1 LPTSLTTLN
10 RVNDQIRV
18 RASELNAKGAK
29 GLRVNLDYSS
39 RNYYIF
45 LDRPGAIRWS
55 PWAKRDFTTAVVMI
69 FKRIRQHLDS
79 VMARDPA
86 ARSHA
91 EVLLTYPGV
100 HILFFHR
107 PAHWLWRHGQRLL
120 GRMISQTGRW
130 VTGIEIHP
138 GACIGRRL
146 FIDHGMGVVI
156 GETAEIGDDVTLYHG
171 VTLGG
176 VAPSVNSAAQVD
188 HKRHPTIGNGAIIGA
203 GAQVLGPI
211 TVGADARVG
220 ANAVVVQDVPAGV
233 AVVGIP
239 AKAVKPS
246 KKPAEFA
253 AYGMPTGEV
262 PDPVARSLEA
272 MGEQVALLR
281 ARLVVLEMQQAA
293 PLGAQATPMATSQ
306 GQMPRVVVDNDR
318 VKDDRLA
325 AGGKSDC

>member
-1 LPTSLTTLN
+1 
-10 RVNDQIRV
+10 
-18 RASELNAKGAK
+18 
-29 GLRVNLDYSS
+29 
-39 RNYYIF
+39 
-45 LDRPGAIRWS
+45 
-55 PWAKRDFTTAVVMI
+55 MI

-79 VMARDPA
+79 VIARDPA
-86 ARSHA
+86 ARSRV

-120 GRMISQTGRW
+120 GRVVSQFGRAL
-130 VTGIEIHP
+130 TGIEIHP
-138 GACIGRRL
+138 GASIGRRL

-176 VAPSVNSAAQVD
+176 VAPSVNAAAQVAR
-188 HKRHPTIGNGAIIGA
+188 KRHPTIANGAIIGA

-211 TVGADARVG
+211 TIGAHARVG

-239 AKAVKPS
+239 AKAVQPH
-246 KKPAEFA
+246 KKMGEFV
-253 AYGMPTGEV
+253 AYGTPTGNV
-262 PDPVARSLEA
+262 PDPVARAFEA
-272 MGEQVALLR
+272 MAEQIAILQERLVALEVRPTAQKDSLGK
-281 ARLVVLEMQQAA
+281 
-293 PLGAQATPMATSQ
+293 PLSH
-306 GQMPRVVVDNDR
+306 GQIPHVVVDNDR
-318 VKDDRLA
+318 MDDDRLA